1 MCTTMQFTGIFCLF
15 GAFVCL
21 PTIYASV
28 LRLDEMMKI
37 LSADVKPQ
45 SGFVEPINGLKTV
58 SEVVRDARNYLKN
71 TDPKTLLASQNVPF
85 KCGLAP
91 SLGNLT
97 KKVFQ
102 DMDRNVQVLI
112 GTTKSIIEKLIQQK
126 GAHNLKFEDYVGA
139 MKQNK
144 FIQIP
149 SGGIIRRS
157 KSLSSSYSGISD
169 GRTLSNTARR
179 IESWY
184 KGDLLGDKDVYEAAE
199 INLEDFKNLVS
210 TTGAAIR
217 SFETFFYVNQYIT
230 REVVNFGILRY
241 PEPKKPY
248 FQMYRIKLAAYKHTE
263 RILFIENTSSG
274 ISGKFEMYKFAPS
287 GGIIAEIDPNYFNRF
302 ITSALDS
309 LGPL

>member
-1 MCTTMQFTGIFCLF
+1 MQFTGIFCLF

-37 LSADVKPQ
+37 MSADVEPQ
-45 SGFVEPINGLKTV
+45 GGSVEPIEGLKTV
-58 SEVVRDARNYLKN
+58 SEVVRDARNYMRN
-71 TDPKTLLASQNVPF
+71 TDAKTLLASQTVPF
-85 KCGLAP
+85 NCGLAP

-97 KKVFQ
+97 RKVFQ

-112 GTTKSIIEKLIQQK
+112 GTTKSIIEKLIREK
-126 GAHNLKFEDYVGA
+126 GANKLEFGDYLNA

-149 SGGIIRRS
+149 SNGVIRRK

-169 GRTLSNTARR
+169 GRTLTSTAKR
-179 IESWY
+179 IESWF
-184 KGDLLGDKDVYEAAE
+184 KGDLLNDQDVFEAAE
-199 INLEDFKNLVS
+199 INLEDFKRLVS

-217 SFETFFYVNQYIT
+217 SFETFFYVNQYLT
-230 REVVNFGILRY
+230 REVVNVGILRY

-248 FQMYRIKLAAYKHTE
+248 FQMYRIKLSAYKHTE

-274 ISGKFEMYKFAPS
+274 ISGNFEMYKFVPS
-287 GGIIAEIDPNYFNRF
+287 KGVIEALDPNYFNRF
-302 ITSALDS
+302 IASAIGS
-309 LGPL
+309 LGEL